1 MDDSIADESIP
12 SGTSEYWVDEKGN
25 LHPKPHKVKGRWQ
38 ETARDLVLFPLLKL
52 AALILALIILG
63 GIASGSGS
71 FGGGEELSETSI
83 VSVIMAGIR

>member
-12 SGTSEYWVDEKGN
+12 PGTPEYWVDEKGN

-52 AALILALIILG
+52 AALILALIICG
-63 GIASGSGS
+63 FFASGGS
-71 FGGGEELSETSI
+71 VPYEL
-83 VSVIMAGIR
+83 G